1 MTTQTIKHLPS
12 REEIPAQFK
21 WDLTVIYNSID
32 AWETDFKKL
41 KEDLAEM
48 LRMQPDFP
56 GSAATLLAVLQLKET
71 IGRRLDKLF
80 IFAKMHK
87 DENNA
92 DPVYQALTN
101 RIQSL
106 AVEAGSVVSFIVPA
120 LVNFPREKLNEYLT
134 QNPGLVLYRHFFDEI
149 DRQRDHVLSAAQEK
163 ILAEV
168 AEIAESAG
176 TIFGMLDNADI
187 KFPAIRDEKGEEV
200 ELTKARYATFLESK
214 DRRVRKD
221 AFTALYSTYTKFR
234 NTFGATLDASVKS
247 EVFYAKTRRYESAL
261 QASLESDNIPVTVY
275 ERLIEVMHSYLPVL
289 ERYLQLRKRLLN
301 LPDLHMYDLYT
312 PLIPEYQRSFEY
324 DQAKEIVLAGLKPLG
339 EEYQDLLRQG
349 FTKFWID
356 VYENQGKT
364 SGAYSW
370 GAYDSHPYVL
380 LNYQGKIHD
389 VFTIA
394 HEMGHALHSY
404 YSNKNQPY
412 IYAGYRIF
420 LAEVASTVNEALL
433 MEYMLAHSND
443 PNERLYLINQY
454 LEQFRTTVFR
464 QTMFAEFEKI
474 IHEEVE
480 NGGALTA
487 EWFSQT
493 YLDLNQTY
501 YGTETLIDP
510 EIAMEW
516 SRIPH
521 FYSGFYVYKY
531 ATGYSAAISLSQ
543 QILKEGHAARERYLQ
558 FLKSGDSDY
567 PLEILRKAGVDM
579 ESPQPIQDALE
590 VFKNLVE
597 EMIRLTGK

>member
-106 AVEAGSVVSFIVPA
+106 AVEAGSVVSFIVPT

-275 ERLIEVMHSYLPVL
+275 ERLIKVMHSYLPVL

-543 QILKEGHAARERYLQ
+543 QILKEGPAARERYLQ

-590 VFKNLVE
+590 VFKNLVK